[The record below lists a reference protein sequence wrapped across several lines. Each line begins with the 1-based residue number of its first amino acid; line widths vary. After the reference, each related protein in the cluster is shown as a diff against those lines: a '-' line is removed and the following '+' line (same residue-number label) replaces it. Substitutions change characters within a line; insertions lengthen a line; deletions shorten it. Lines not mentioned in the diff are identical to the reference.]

1 MVKDTMSDQIN
12 LLLCK
17 AKKIKSKLA
26 LQTNQ
31 LSALACYG
39 QVVGYL
45 FSYLVGVQL
54 VLALGH
60 WASENEN

>member
-1 MVKDTMSDQIN
+1 MNTEKMVKDTMFVKIY

-17 AKKIKSKLA
+17 AKKTSD
-26 LQTNQ
+26 NQ
-31 LSALACYG
+31 PSNFACYR
-39 QVVGYL
+39 QVLVYL

-60 WASENEN
+60 WASENEK